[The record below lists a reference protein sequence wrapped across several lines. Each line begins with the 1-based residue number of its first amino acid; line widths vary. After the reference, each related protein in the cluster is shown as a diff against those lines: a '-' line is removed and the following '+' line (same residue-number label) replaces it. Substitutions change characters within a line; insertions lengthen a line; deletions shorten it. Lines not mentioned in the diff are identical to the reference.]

1 MGCDSHL
8 FKSILVCNS
17 ISYVYFCVN
26 YVTSA
31 KITPGLVKSADKNLF
46 CKLSKI
52 FLNTFFKEDTKANR
66 FYGKIAF
73 SGIKIFMP
81 LKITKPYF
89 TCLEMTHTDSIK
101 KSLVFLGDLCQ
112 IFN

>member
-1 MGCDSHL
+1 
-8 FKSILVCNS
+8 
-17 ISYVYFCVN
+17 
-26 YVTSA
+26 
-31 KITPGLVKSADKNLF
+31 
-46 CKLSKI
+46 
-52 FLNTFFKEDTKANR
+52 
-66 FYGKIAF
+66 
-73 SGIKIFMP
+73 MP

>member
-1 MGCDSHL
+1 MYKAKVVKMGCDSHL

-66 FYGKIAF
+66 F
-73 SGIKIFMP
+73 
-81 LKITKPYF
+81 
-89 TCLEMTHTDSIK
+89 
-101 KSLVFLGDLCQ
+101 
-112 IFN
+112 

>member
-1 MGCDSHL
+1 MYKAKVCKDGCDSHL

-17 ISYVYFCVN
+17 ISYVYFYVN

-52 FLNTFFKEDTKANR
+52 FLNTFFKEDTKADR
-66 FYGKIAF
+66 F
-73 SGIKIFMP
+73 
-81 LKITKPYF
+81 
-89 TCLEMTHTDSIK
+89 
-101 KSLVFLGDLCQ
+101 
-112 IFN
+112 